1 MNKQELI
8 ATVSENLGI
17 SQKTVTL
24 VLNGITETIGE
35 TVANGE
41 EVLLVDFGKFKS
53 TLKKGRNCR
62 NPKTGESIYIEDAII
77 PVFKAGKRLKQTVNT
92 IGEKDE
98 SI

>member
-1 MNKQELI
+1 MNKQELVT
-8 ATVSENLGI
+8 TVSENLGI

-35 TVANGE
+35 TVANGK

-53 TLKKGRNCR
+53 TFRKGRNCR
-62 NPKTGESIYIEDAII
+62 NPKTGESIYIEDAVT
-77 PVFKAGKRLKQTVNT
+77 PVFRAGKRLKEKVNT
-92 IGEKDE
+92 GKKNE